1 MVHPEPIC
9 IMISK
14 WLTPIR
20 NTTDGGVSAD
30 SNGNSGD
37 SRNASR
43 MRRAATFLRQLDPIQ
58 PRRWAVFRTLRFRLA
73 STFLLLLTFV
83 LIVVGI
89 VGTTTLR
96 NLLDNQ
102 SNQALHDE
110 FNTLMG
116 YLHIDSVKEEP
127 YWFADTSDPEE
138 RATVDHLKE
147 ISIIANEDGQ
157 LWEAP
162 TDSTFEDLYKRSN
175 IRAEVAQMRATGEP
189 YIKTI
194 VGKDGQPYE
203 VMSALRV
210 DDRHHYW
217 YVSLWHSLKANRDI
231 YRKFRLN
238 YLLFFPIALV
248 VCMAVSWYSAGKAL
262 SALQSVQKAA
272 QNITGS
278 NLGLQIPRRGADD
291 ELDRLIGSF
300 NEMSGRLKASFEQIR
315 RFSTDVS
322 HELRTPLT
330 AIQGQLEVA
339 LFTATKPEQ
348 LREAIENALQD
359 VERLS
364 NLVRAL
370 LLLSQ
375 SESGQI
381 PMNRTVLE
389 LNCLVHEIVDQFQ
402 IPAEAH
408 NLTLTQE
415 TTAPVLCEA
424 DQMQIERVVTNL
436 LSNAIKYTPPGGWI
450 KTRVESAGD
459 HVRLIV
465 EDSGVGIP
473 PDHLPH
479 IFDRFYR
486 VPDPNP
492 EKGLG
497 LGLSFVAAIVKAHD
511 GEIRVESELGKGS
524 RFEILL
530 PAGSAVAAIYEQPT
544 LQG

>member
-1 MVHPEPIC
+1 MGPVYVGQRRFSGTWIPFSP
-9 IMISK
+9 
-14 WLTPIR
+14 R
-20 NTTDGGVSAD
+20 NG
-30 SNGNSGD
+30 
-37 SRNASR
+37 R
-43 MRRAATFLRQLDPIQ
+43 
-58 PRRWAVFRTLRFRLA
+58 VFRTLRFRLA
-73 STFLLLLTFV
+73 STFLLLLTLV
-83 LIVVGI
+83 LILVGI

-96 NLLDNQ
+96 NLLENQ

-162 TDSTFEDLYKRSN
+162 TDPTFEDLYKPSA
-175 IRAEVAQMRATGEP
+175 IRADIAEMRATGESHIHP
-189 YIKTI
+189 ITA
-194 VGKDGQPYE
+194 KDGLPYE
-203 VMSALRV
+203 VISSLRT

-217 YVSLWHSLKANRDI
+217 YISLWHSLKTNRDL

-262 SALQSVQKAA
+262 TALQSVQKAA
-272 QNITGS
+272 QEITGS
-278 NLGLQIPRRGADD
+278 NLGLQIPTRGADD

-359 VERLS
+359 VERLA

-381 PMNRTVLE
+381 PMNRNVLD
-389 LNCLVHEIVDQFQ
+389 LNYLVHEIVDQFQ

-415 TTAPVLCEA
+415 STAPVLCEA
-424 DQMQIERVVTNL
+424 DQMQLERVITNL
-436 LSNAIKYTPPGGWI
+436 LSNAIKYTLPGGWI
-450 KTRVESAGD
+450 KTCVDSVGD
-459 HVRLIV
+459 HVRLVV
-465 EDSGVGIP
+465 EDSGMGIP

-497 LGLSFVAAIVKAHD
+497 LGLSFVAAIVKAHN
-511 GEIRVESELGKGS
+511 GEIHVESELGKGS
-524 RFEILL
+524 RFEVLI
-530 PAGSAVAAIYEQPT
+530 PAGSPAIAITEQPM